1 MQQNHRHHCVD
12 NTKIKLEAS
21 LPVLPSLVP
30 LAHFTLVALLLLL
43 PHGAFVSP
51 VSPVSPVSFSISFLE
66 SRIASFLSTCNT
78 LLCTAALSL
87 LGRLRIFAHILANAL
102 PCRGLV
108 KKSPSI
114 SLVVQYVI
122 FISPFF
128 LLSVTK

>member
-51 VSPVSPVSFSISFLE
+51 VSPVSFSVSFLE
-66 SRIASFLSTCNT
+66 SRIASFLSTRNT

-87 LGRLRIFAHILANAL
+87 LARLRIFAHILANAL